1 MFHVE
6 HSIVPHVI
14 LSNFHTKMIRARNEA
29 VFDYAIRSNFHT
41 KGQELPLQGITYP
54 IPSLSLA
61 EQSGIIFQDGIIL
74 D

>member
-6 HSIVPHVI
+6 RSIVPHVI
-14 LSNFHTKMIRARNEA
+14 FSIFHTKMIRARNEA
-29 VFDYAIRSNFHT
+29 EFDYAIRSNFHT